1 MRAEQVK
8 LKVVWLPDTQQFEAT
23 HPNTNVTGHGPTPG
37 EAIRNWQFWWNIAY

>member
-8 LKVVWLPDTQQFEAT
+8 LRVVWRAGEQEFYAT

-37 EAIRNWQFWWNIAY
+37 DAIRDWQYWWNIPY